1 MATLLVKVADS
12 MTLDGAQALIQGQHS
27 YLEFVR
33 SFPSFRTI
41 QFTAPSED
49 QSSIDEI
56 RGLAYV
62 VGATYDKEYQIDP
75 VIGGKTQIAEY
86 KSDVLEDNTSKVAGT
101 RNTRIITG
109 SGGGTIYVKVA
120 NYSGNLRFQFSSSQ
134 GGVYSRIATYS
145 GFVQGGTYTFDQS
158 DSSNT
163 GHRLAFSLTPDGT
176 FGGGVQYTYKVTT
189 AGTPGSSGAY
199 TRIEIDGVTA
209 SVLYWYNV
217 SNSNYGAYDDS
228 PLRYGAICVHD
239 FWHLDRISKQSR
251 SFLNGV
257 YNTTEE
263 ADGVDVYVLDTGIR
277 GASRPTGTNVGLHP
291 ELFDTNNNADL
302 NGLSEQQA
310 YRVYE
315 VAGYSSGY
323 TVGGTANSNE
333 DDNGHGTYCAN
344 LIGGIKNGVA
354 NQTKFYAVK
363 CFSSVG
369 SGSLSGIMN
378 AYQAV
383 INHNDSGHVNYKGNT
398 RPAVINASF
407 GSTQPSGSFPYIE
420 LNESGTDAGFDVE
433 LYDETEKDV
442 VDANIVLVRS
452 AGNGFKDAADS
463 FLGPLQ
469 GRFQPGTRSSGYPDG
484 DVNTVDTNIPSISVG
499 ATDYNDR
506 WADFSNYGS
515 AVTTTAPGQ
524 HLTVPNYNWTT
535 NTPYSSVSNYSV
547 IQGTSFSG
555 PVVAGVVCQ
564 FIADNG
570 YNHTTGT
577 LPVLCKN
584 WVRGT
589 GSPGNF
595 AATSTDAYPTNTAH
609 EYKLPTNPF
618 AVSSGSNVIRV
629 YYNAIDA
636 SAFLNKIGKKIQLR
650 LPDTSLV
657 LGGINLYIES
667 GTWWG
672 ITAQDPANNYIEITV
687 VNSATGNA
695 TGGGDNNYACIISD
709 THEGTDGPTFGNV
722 TLYAEL
728 DSEESGHTGR
738 TVKQIPVDTGVDFDY
753 SQTGA
758 LISKVRGIFTRYIS
772 KTITW
777 FYNGDLSQS
786 GGQGAQS
793 GRLYWDTTGVSAGTY
808 YYQCQYHGGMVGQI
822 VLSGSGGS
830 AKRYWNVTAPNSSN
844 YDLQEQGV
852 TPVVNTY
859 NISVTAANSSNYTL
873 SGSDRSGSVSGSDP
887 TVTVQQGDTINFN
900 MNAGG
905 HPMYIKTVGG
915 TGQGNQVSQ
924 GSISGQ
930 GTQSGGTIQWTTNGV
945 TPGTYYY
952 NCQYHG
958 GMQGLIVVQAN
969 NTTGD
974 SGNDVTITSTIGDIL
989 VFDLNVSGH
998 PFFIKTTAGTGTGNQ
1013 VTTGSVG
1020 GDGFAH
1026 NSSVSLDVGVDEF
1039 KSYANETFN
1048 AGEAYT
1054 LSGDDISGTGLSLNT
1069 SSGVLSGT
1077 VTSSYDDTFY
1087 NITVTEDSSGES
1099 RNYNFHTAG
1108 TGVVITIGD
1117 QPQDVTIEAGAGT
1130 NAQFGPLNAS
1140 ISDSSTINYQWQY
1153 STGGA
1158 WTSISSLSGHSG
1170 ENTETLTV
1178 DDNYAYNGWQYRC
1191 VTSSNTAAADTTS
1204 NSATLTVTRVVTI
1217 NSHPSSQ
1224 ATISPAA
1231 ATFSINATTA
1241 DGAAI
1246 SYAWDKSEDDTVWHQ
1261 IPGATSS
1268 SYTTT
1273 ATTYDSGGVPPASFD
1288 ADNGDYFRCRVNA
1301 TGANEVTSNS
1311 AQLVVTRQ
1319 ITVDT
1324 HPQNATGVVGGTAQ
1338 FTVAASISDGDSAD
1352 INFLWQVSLDD
1363 GQNWS
1368 GLSGANTATYTTPT
1382 LTAQFDEYQYRCLVS
1397 AAGAT
1402 NTFSNA
1408 AVLQVETVSVSVVAN
1423 PSDDQKDEGQT
1434 STFTCAGS
1442 VTTTAISALL
1452 NSSFGVGNWTTPA
1465 GGGASAKA
1473 ETAANPE
1480 LYNSIWSSHA
1490 PSVEYQWQLSI
1501 QSAEYTVS
1509 VQAKTS
1515 AHAYYGQGSSKGYWL
1530 TGGVYGS
1537 TLTQAPNIHFSK
1549 GSTYTFNQNDASNT
1563 THAIYF
1569 SEVESAYGGTNRYE
1583 TGVIYTLDG
1592 VDMNY
1597 DAYATGFASATNRQ
1611 VKITVAG
1618 DAPSTL
1624 YYACQAHGYMGNAIT
1639 IDNISYNDISGAT
1652 NASYTTGTLTYAE
1665 DHDDRYR
1672 CKLSAIGAEA
1682 DVFTNPAVLT
1692 VYRTH
1697 QITVQPVNATGN
1709 EGGTS
1714 SYTVAGTTSSGTQ
1727 TFQWSKSDNGV
1738 DYATIPGATSATYT
1752 TPNLVFVDDN
1762 DDRFKCT
1769 LSLVGAQNTLESTFA
1784 VQTVLRVISI
1794 TQQPQPQTIIE
1805 GQTATFN
1812 ITADI
1817 TSGFINYQWQLST
1830 DSGGNW
1836 ANINGATAASYTTT
1850 TQPFPTLN
1858 NEYRCVL
1865 SNSNAIS
1872 VTSDSATITVNES
1885 EFVEAA
1891 ASMTVNID
1899 PSTNLTFNRQPTFTS
1914 GDFVSQYAGS
1924 THAASFWL
1932 IKRVADN
1939 VTVYDTSTI
1948 TVPDLSGGD
1957 TGNLTTFTVPAGTLD
1972 FQVTYSVQVRFKDNA
1987 GLTSNYSS
1995 PVQFATPVV
2004 DQPEVQTITPAFN
2017 PTINV
2022 VSPQIKTGY
2031 GHNSTDWQF
2040 SQADTFTDVIH
2051 QSLGNSTNLLSYTLP
2066 GDVTL
2071 LPTTTYYV
2079 RVRFNV
2085 DSV

>member
-75 VIGGKTQIAEY
+75 VVGGKVEIAEFS
-86 KSDVLEDNTSKVAGT
+86 SDVLEDNTSKVTGT
-101 RNTRIITG
+101 RNTRIISG

-158 DSSNT
+158 DTSNT

-176 FGGGVQYTYKVTT
+176 YGGGVQYTYNVTT

-199 TRIEIDGVTA
+199 TRITVDSVTA

-228 PLRYGAICVHD
+228 PLRYGAICIHD

-291 ELFDTNNNADL
+291 ELFDKNNNADL
-302 NGLSEQQA
+302 NGLSEQQS
-310 YRVYE
+310 YRVFE

-354 NQTKFYAVK
+354 NETKFYAVK
-363 CFSSVG
+363 CFSSGG

-420 LNESGTDAGFDVE
+420 LNEAGTDAGFDVE

-452 AGNGFKDAADS
+452 AGNGFKDSSES

-469 GRFQPGTRSSGYPDG
+469 GRFQPGTRSAGYPDG
-484 DVNTVDTNIPSISVG
+484 DVNTVDTNIASISVG

-515 AVTTTAPGQ
+515 GVTTTAPGQ

-564 FIADNG
+564 FIANNG

-618 AVSSGSNVIRV
+618 AVSSGSNVIRI
-629 YYNAIDA
+629 YYNSVDS

-650 LPDTSLV
+650 IPDTSLV
-657 LGGINLYIES
+657 LGGINLYTES

-709 THEGTDGPTFGNV
+709 THEGTDGPSFGNV
-722 TLYAEL
+722 TLFAEL
-728 DSEESGHTGR
+728 DSEEAGHTGR

-753 SQTGA
+753 SQTTS

-777 FYNGDLSQS
+777 FYDGDISQS
-786 GGQGAQS
+786 GGQGAES

-873 SGSDRSGSVSGSDP
+873 SGSDRNGSVSGSDP

-915 TGQGNQVSQ
+915 TGTGNQVSQ

-998 PFFIKTTAGTGTGNQ
+998 PFFIKTTAGTGTSNQ

-1048 AGEAYT
+1048 AGETYT
-1054 LSGDDISGTGLSLNT
+1054 LSGDDISGTGLSLNST
-1069 SSGVLSGT
+1069 SGVLSGT

-1099 RNYNFHTAG
+1099 RNYNFHTEG

-1117 QPQDVTIEAGAGT
+1117 QPQDVTVEAGAGT
-1130 NAQFGPLNAS
+1130 NAVFGPLNAT
-1140 ISDSSTINYQWQY
+1140 ISDNSTINYQWQY

-1158 WTSISSLSGHSG
+1158 WTSISGLSGHSG
-1170 ENTETLTV
+1170 ENTDTLTV
-1178 DDNYAYNGWQYRC
+1178 DDDYSYNGWQYRC
-1191 VTSSNTAAADTTS
+1191 VTSSETAVADTTS
-1204 NSATLTVTRVVTI
+1204 NSATLTVTRSVTI
-1217 NSHPSSQ
+1217 NSQPASQGAVAPS
-1224 ATISPAA
+1224 A
-1231 ATFSINATTA
+1231 ATFQINASTA
-1241 DGAAI
+1241 DGATI

-1273 ATTYDSGGVPPASFD
+1273 ATTYDSGGTPPASFD

-1301 TGANEVTSNS
+1301 SGADEVISNS
-1311 AQLVVTRQ
+1311 AQLIVTRS

-1324 HPQNATGVVGGTAQ
+1324 DPQNATGVVAGTAS
-1338 FTVAASISDGDSAD
+1338 FSMSASISDGDSAD
-1352 INFLWQVSLDD
+1352 IQYQWQLSLND
-1363 GQNWS
+1363 GVDWS
-1368 GLSGANTATYTTPT
+1368 NIGGATNSTYTTPT
-1382 LTAQFDEYQYRCLVS
+1382 LTPQYDEYQYRVLLS

-1402 NTFSNA
+1402 NVFTNA
-1408 AVLQVETVSVSVVAN
+1408 ATLQVETVTVSVVAN
-1423 PSDDQKDEGQT
+1423 PNDATKNEGET
-1434 STFTCAGS
+1434 ATFTAVGT
-1442 VTTTAISALL
+1442 VQTQAITALL
-1452 NSSFGVGNWTTPA
+1452 NSSFGIGNWTTPA

-1501 QSAEYTVS
+1501 QSAEFAVI
-1509 VQAKTS
+1509 VQNKTP
-1515 AHAYYGQGSSKGYWL
+1515 AHPYWSQGSGKGYWI

-1537 TLTQAPNIHFSK
+1537 TVTQAPNIQFSK
-1549 GSTYTFNQNDASNT
+1549 GSTYTFTQNDSSNV

-1569 SEVESAYGGTNRYE
+1569 SDVETAYGGADRYE
-1583 TGVIYTLDG
+1583 VGVTYTLDG

-1597 DAYATGFASATNRQ
+1597 DSYASGFASATNRQ
-1611 VKITVAG
+1611 VSITV
-1618 DAPSTL
+1618 DANAPATL
-1624 YYACQAHGYMGNAIT
+1624 YYACQAHQYMGNAIS
-1639 IDNISYNDISGAT
+1639 IANISYADIDGAT
-1652 NASYTTGTLTYAE
+1652 SPSYNTGTLTYAQ

-1682 DVFTNPAVLT
+1682 DAFTSPAVLT

-1697 QITVQPVNATGN
+1697 TITAQPVNATGN

-1714 SYTVAGTTSSGTQ
+1714 SYTVAGSTSSGTQ

-1738 DYATIPGATSATYT
+1738 DYSVIPGAINATYT
-1752 TPNLVFVDDN
+1752 TPALVFADDN

-1784 VQTVLRVISI
+1784 VQTVLRVITIS
-1794 TQQPQPQTIIE
+1794 QQPQPQTIIE
-1805 GQTATFN
+1805 GQSATYT
-1812 ITADI
+1812 ITAAI
-1817 TSGFINYQWQLST
+1817 TSGSLNYQWQIST
-1830 DSGGNW
+1830 NSGADW
-1836 ANINGATAASYTTT
+1836 SNINGATSSTYTTV

-1885 EFVEAA
+1885 EFVDAA
-1891 ASMTVNID
+1891 TGITVNED
-1899 PSTNLTFNRQPTFTS
+1899 PTTNLTFNRQPTFTS
-1914 GDFVSQYAGS
+1914 EPFVSQYAGS
-1924 THAASFWL
+1924 SHQASFWL
-1932 IKRVADN
+1932 IKRVSDN
-1939 VTVYDTSTI
+1939 AVIYDTANV
-1948 TVPDLSGGD
+1948 TVPDLSQGD
-1957 TGNLTTFTVPAGTLD
+1957 TGNLTTFTVPVGTLD
-1972 FQVTYSVQVRFKDNA
+1972 FQETYSVQVKYKDNA
-1987 GLTSNYSS
+1987 GLTSNYSTA
-1995 PVQFATPVV
+1995 VQFGTPVV
-2004 DQPEVQTITPAFN
+2004 DQPEVQTITPSFN

-2022 VSPQIKTGY
+2022 VSPQFKAGY

-2040 SQADTFTDVIH
+2040 SQADTFTTIVH

-2085 DSV
+2085 DTV

>member
-1 MATLLVKVADS
+1 MATLLVKVASS
-12 MTLDGAQALIQGQHS
+12 MTLDGAQALIMGQHS

-75 VIGGKTQIAEY
+75 VVGGETAVAEFET
-86 KSDVLEDNTSKVAGT
+86 DTFEDNTEKVAGT

-120 NYSGNLRFQFSSSQ
+120 NYGGNLRFQFSSSQ

-158 DSSNT
+158 DTSNT

-176 FGGGVQYTYKVTT
+176 YGGGVQYTYKVTT

-199 TRIEIDGVTA
+199 TRIEVDSVTA

-228 PLRYGAICVHD
+228 PLRYGAICIHD
-239 FWHLDRISKQSR
+239 FWYLDRISKQSR

-291 ELFDTNNNADL
+291 ELYDKNNNADP

-323 TVGGTANSNE
+323 TVNAVANSNE

-344 LIGGIKNGVA
+344 LIGGIKTGVA
-354 NQTKFYAVK
+354 NETKFYALK
-363 CFSSVG
+363 CFSSGG

-407 GSTQPSGSFPYIE
+407 GATQPSGSFPYIE
-420 LNESGTDAGFDVE
+420 LNEAGTDAGFDVE

-452 AGNGFKDAADS
+452 AGNGFRDSSDS

-469 GRFQPGTRSSGYPDG
+469 GRFQAGTRSAGYPDG
-484 DVNTVDTNIPSISVG
+484 DVNTVDTNIASISVG

-515 AVTTTAPGQ
+515 GVTVTAPGQ
-524 HLTVPNYNWTT
+524 HITVPNYNWTAL
-535 NTPYSSVSNYSV
+535 TPYTSVGNYSV

-555 PVVAGVVCQ
+555 PITAGVVCQ
-564 FIADNG
+564 FIAANG
-570 YNHTTGT
+570 YNHNTGT

-584 WVRGT
+584 WVRGS
-589 GSPGNF
+589 GEPGNF
-595 AATSTDAYPTNTAH
+595 AAVSTTAYPTNTAH
-609 EYKLPTNPF
+609 EYKLPTDPF
-618 AVSSGSNVIRV
+618 AVSSGSNVIKIYYPSV
-629 YYNAIDA
+629 YS
-636 SAFLNKIGKKIQLR
+636 SAFLNKIGKKIQFR
-650 LPDTSLV
+650 VAGSSLS
-657 LGGINLYIES
+657 LGGIDIKEES
-667 GTWWG
+667 RTWYG
-672 ITAQDPANNYIEITV
+672 ITGQDAANNYIEITV

-728 DSEESGHTGR
+728 DSEEAGHTGR
-738 TVKQIPVDTGVDFDY
+738 TINQIPVDTGVDFDY

-758 LISKVRGIFTRYIS
+758 LISKVRGLFTQYIS

-777 FYNGDLSQS
+777 FYNGNISS
-786 GGQGAQS
+786 GGQGVTN
-793 GRLYWDTTGVSAGTY
+793 GRIYWDTTGVTAGNY
-808 YYQCQYHGGMVGQI
+808 YYQCENHNDMYGTITV
-822 VLSGSGGS
+822 SGSGGS
-830 AKRYWNVTAPNSSN
+830 AKRYWNVTASNSSN
-844 YDLQEQGV
+844 YTLAEQNV
-852 TPVVNTY
+852 VPVVNTY
-859 NISVTAANSSNYTL
+859 NLAVTAADSSNYQL
-873 SGSDRSGSVSGSDP
+873 SGTARNGSISGNDP
-887 TVTVQQGDTINFN
+887 SVTVQVGDTLNFN
-900 MNAGG
+900 MNASG
-905 HPMYIKTVGG
+905 HPFVIKTTPG
-915 TGQGNQVSQ
+915 TGFGNQVSE
-924 GSISGQ
+924 
-930 GTQSGGTIQWTTNGV
+930 GTYTGGGASSTGTVKWVTTGV

-952 NCQYHG
+952 QCTAHTNMYG
-958 GMQGLIVVQAN
+958 SIIVQAN
-969 NTTGD
+969 STAGQSGD
-974 SGNDVTITSTIGDIL
+974 DVSITCTQGDIL
-989 VFDLNVSGH
+989 VFDVTAGSSH
-998 PFFIKTTAGTGTGNQ
+998 PFYLKTAQGTGTGNQ
-1013 VTTGSVG
+1013 VTTGKVG

-1026 NSSVSLDVGVDEF
+1026 NSSQSKDIGVDEF

-1048 AGEAYT
+1048 AGESYT
-1054 LSGDDISGTGLSLNT
+1054 LSGDDISGTGLTFNT

-1077 VTSSYDDTFY
+1077 VTSSYQDSFF

-1099 RNYNFHTAG
+1099 RNYNFHTLG
-1108 TGVVITIGD
+1108 TGVIITIGD
-1117 QPQDVTIEAGAGT
+1117 QPSDTSIEAGAGT
-1130 NAQFGPLNAS
+1130 NATFGPLNAT
-1140 ISDSSTINYQWQY
+1140 ISDSSTITYQWQY

-1170 ENTETLTV
+1170 ETTDTLTV
-1178 DDNYAYNGWQYRC
+1178 DDDYSYNGWQYRC
-1191 VTSSNTAAADTTS
+1191 VCSSQTAAADTTS
-1204 NSATLTVTRVVTI
+1204 NAATLTVTRVVSITGQPTPQGAVA
-1217 NSHPSSQ
+1217 PS
-1224 ATISPAA
+1224 A
-1231 ATFSINATTA
+1231 ATFNVTASTA
-1241 DGAAI
+1241 DGA
-1246 SYAWDKSEDDTVWHQ
+1246 SLTYAWDKSEDNAVWHQ

-1273 ATTYDSGGVPPASFD
+1273 ATTYDGGGTPPASFD
-1288 ADNGDYFRCRVNA
+1288 ADNGDYFRVRVNA
-1301 TGANEVTSNS
+1301 IGATEVTSSS
-1311 AQLVVTRQ
+1311 AQLTVTRD
-1319 ITVDT
+1319 ITVDS
-1324 HPQNATGVVGGTAQ
+1324 HPANTTGAVGGTAD
-1338 FTVAASISDGDSAD
+1338 FAVSASLSDGDAAD
-1352 INFLWQVSLDD
+1352 INYLWQVSLDD
-1363 GQNWS
+1363 GSNWS
-1368 GLSGANTATYTTPT
+1368 GLSGATSSTYTTPT
-1382 LTAQFDEYQYRCLVS
+1382 LSAQFDEYQYRCVLS

-1402 NTFSNA
+1402 NVFSNPA
-1408 AVLQVETVSVSVVAN
+1408 TLQVETVTVQVVSH
-1423 PSDDQKDEGQT
+1423 PSDSTINEGQT
-1434 STFTCAGS
+1434 TGFTAVGA
-1442 VTTTAISALL
+1442 VTTQAISALL

-1480 LYNSIWSSHA
+1480 LYNSIWSNHA
-1490 PSVEYQWQLSI
+1490 PSVEYQWQRKDGGETI
-1501 QSAEYTVS
+1501 NVTVGTDT
-1509 VQAKTS
+1509 VG
-1515 AHAYYGQGSSKGYWL
+1515 GQG
-1530 TGGVYGS
+1530 
-1537 TLTQAPNIHFSK
+1537 
-1549 GSTYTFNQNDASNT
+1549 
-1563 THAIYF
+1563 
-1569 SEVESAYGGTNRYE
+1569 
-1583 TGVIYTLDG
+1583 TGVFYFDGVEKPNSREFERGETYIFDQGDSSNANYNTQEHPLMFSTGPDGDHNGNGHYMMGVTYRLDG
-1592 VDMNY
+1592 VSKTMAEY
-1597 DAYATGFASATNRQ
+1597 VAGFGSATART
-1611 VKITVAG
+1611 IEWTVPPNA
-1618 DAPSTL
+1618 ASVL
-1624 YYACQAHGYMGNAIT
+1624 YYWCHYHTGQGNSLLT
-1639 IDNISYNDISGAT
+1639 TEPFSDISGAT
-1652 NASYTTGTLTYAE
+1652 SPTYNTGTCTYAD
-1665 DHDDRYR
+1665 DHADQYR
-1672 CKLSAIGAEA
+1672 CKLSATGADA
-1682 DVFTNPAVLT
+1682 DVFTSAALLT

-1697 QITVQPVNATGN
+1697 NVTSQPANATGN

-1714 SYTVAGTTSSGTQ
+1714 SYTVAGNTSSGTH
-1727 TFQWSKSDNGV
+1727 TYQWSKSDNGV
-1738 DYATIPGATSATYT
+1738 DYNIIPGATNATYT
-1752 TPNLVFVDDN
+1752 TPALVFADDN
-1762 DDRFKCT
+1762 DDRYKCT
-1769 LSLVGAQNTLESTFA
+1769 LSLVGAQSSIESTYA

-1794 TQQPQPQTIIE
+1794 QTQPQPQTVIE
-1805 GQTATFN
+1805 GQSATFS
-1812 ITADI
+1812 IVASI
-1817 TSGFINYQWQLST
+1817 TSGALNYQWQKTT
-1830 DSGGNW
+1830 DSGANW
-1836 ANINGATAASYTTT
+1836 ANINGATSATYTTP
-1850 TQPFPTLN
+1850 TQPFPTN
-1858 NEYRCVL
+1858 YNEYRCVL

-1872 VTSDSATITVNES
+1872 VTSDAATITVNES

-1891 ASMTVNID
+1891 TSMSVNID
-1899 PSTNLTFNRQPTFTS
+1899 NTTNLTFNRQPTFTAS
-1914 GDFVSQYAGS
+1914 PFVSQYAGS
-1924 THAASFWL
+1924 AHAASFWV

-1939 VTVYDTSTI
+1939 VTVYDTATI
-1948 TVPDLSGGD
+1948 TVPDLSQGD
-1957 TGNLTTFTVPAGTLD
+1957 TGNLTTFTVPVGTLD
-1972 FQVTYSVQVRFKDNA
+1972 FSVTYSVQVKYKDNA
-1987 GLTSNYSS
+1987 GLTSNFST

-2004 DQPEVQTITPAFN
+2004 DQPEIQAITPAFN

-2022 VSPQIKTGY
+2022 LTPEIKAGY

-2040 SQADTFTDVIH
+2040 SQGDTFINIEH
-2051 QSLGNSTNLLSYTLP
+2051 QSLGNSTNLVEYTLP

-2085 DSV
+2085 DTV